1 MVALAMEAAR
11 EVRMKIGLLVLA
23 VALALAVGVWGQA
36 APLIEWQHDGVNV
49 TSFTCQID
57 TGAQVSLGIPSKV
70 DNYYSTALSG
80 CGTITAGVHQLYIY
94 ACHVTVCTPSAAITV
109 VKL

>member
-1 MVALAMEAAR
+1 MRRWLM
-11 EVRMKIGLLVLA
+11 A
-23 VALALAVGVWGQA
+23 VALLLTLPLMAWTQP

-57 TGAQVSLGIPSKV
+57 AGAQVSLGIPSKV
-70 DNYYSTALSG
+70 GEYYSTALSS
-80 CGTITAGVHQLYIY
+80 CGTITAGAHQLYIY
-94 ACHVTVCTPSAAITV
+94 ACHVASCTPSVAITV

>member
-1 MVALAMEAAR
+1 MAA
-11 EVRMKIGLLVLA
+11 A
-23 VALALAVGVWGQA
+23 VVLALAVGVWGQA

-57 TGAQVSLGIPSKV
+57 AGAQVSLGIPSKV
-70 DNYYSTALSG
+70 GDYYSTTLSS
-80 CGTITAGVHQLYIY
+80 CGTITAGAHQLYIY
-94 ACHVTVCTPSAAITV
+94 ACNGASCTPSVAITV